1 MNSEDERVAPQS
13 PSLHR
18 NQCLSTP
25 TRVHTCSPEPGFVPP
40 PTHIAQK
47 PPPGA
52 APWTQQ
58 CEALSFPFLIKNE
71 NGRKKNVQLV

>member
-1 MNSEDERVAPQS
+1 MRELP
-13 PSLHR
+13 PSLPHCTGTSVSPR
-18 NQCLSTP
+18 PRVC
-25 TRVHTCSPEPGFVPP
+25 TRVPLSQALHTPP
-40 PTHIAQK
+40 AHCPKA
-47 PPPGA
+47 PPGA